1 MFETFAKTNDEE
13 EEEAPEE
20 PDFASSANAKVPAR
34 APRKAAQTARFA
46 SSISRLA
53 RERKK
58 ERERERDMKIYCLA
72 FDLEMCF
79 FPCSANFG
87 VSKKKE
93 KKRKGKKFS
102 QISHARELHKERER
116 ERVLKLR
123 ALHTTRALFVALSAR
138 ELLHHPACLFLSRRS
153 RERGRE
159 RLLNFSG
166 RFPIFEILFFCGEEE
181 RERERKKGCLE

>member
-1 MFETFAKTNDEE
+1 
-13 EEEAPEE
+13 
-20 PDFASSANAKVPAR
+20 
-34 APRKAAQTARFA
+34 
-46 SSISRLA
+46 
-53 RERKK
+53 
-58 ERERERDMKIYCLA
+58 MKIYCLA

-93 KKRKGKKFS
+93 KKRKGKKLFTDF
-102 QISHARELHKERER
+102 ARVRTTERKKER

-166 RFPIFEILFFCGEEE
+166 RFPIFENKTFCGEEE
-181 RERERKKGCLE
+181 REREREKRGA